1 VLEGSNPAIPGGK
14 EIVSSGGTADA
25 TRVMGAGQ
33 LIVSSGATAQ
43 DTLIDSRNVS
53 GGGIT
58 VRSHG
63 LAINTILDNGS
74 TEFLSGGTDHGAI
87 VSGGGRIIIRS
98 GGTAVDVTI
107 SGGGSAIISSGGL
120 FTADAGGTATID
132 GVVINSGMLLAS
144 AASSLIDIGGVVSG
158 TAVKIGDGIVEV
170 EGGGTA
176 NVIFL
181 SGGSGGLEIA
191 DAASNPTAFTG
202 AVSGF
207 GGVGHT
213 NHAQFIDLLLVTS
226 DNTVSVSF
234 MSAASHTS
242 GALMVSSGGQL
253 VANIDLIGVYST
265 GDFRLSSGVS
275 GTVEISDP
283 MVVGGGSVGASSA
296 AMVWL
301 RNGVDLPGVADG
313 ARTTLVGITDYG
325 KTIGSPPA
333 AAHAAAIALL
343 GNYMAASFVDLA
355 QPQAGA
361 SVMESEAVQQPR
373 VTYPH
378 R

>member
-1 VLEGSNPAIPGGK
+1 MTTVANGQTLSVTSGQTSTGVIVDFGGLLKVLFGGTISSTIDSGSVD
-14 EIVSSGGTADA
+14 VSSGGKAVA
-25 TRVMGAGQ
+25 TTVAE
-33 LIVSSGATAQ
+33 IFEVF
-43 DTLIDSRNVS
+43 S
-53 GGGIT
+53 GG
-58 VRSHG
+58 RSI
-63 LAINTILDNGS
+63 AT
-74 TEFLSGGTDHGAI
+74 TI
-87 VSGGGRIIIRS
+87 VSGGNEQ
-98 GGTAVDVTI
+98 V
-107 SGGGSAIISSGGL
+107 
-120 FTADAGGTATID
+120 
-132 GVVINSGMLLAS
+132 
-144 AASSLIDIGGVVSG
+144 
-158 TAVKIGDGIVEV
+158 
-170 EGGGTA
+170 
-176 NVIFL
+176 
-181 SGGSGGLEIA
+181 
-191 DAASNPTAFTG
+191 
-202 AVSGF
+202 
-207 GGVGHT
+207 
-213 NHAQFIDLLLVTS
+213 
-226 DNTVSVSF
+226 
-234 MSAASHTS
+234 TS

-283 MVVGGGSVGASSA
+283 MVIGGGSAGASSA

-301 RNGVDLPGVADG
+301 RNGVDLPGIADG
-313 ARTTLVGITDYG
+313 ARTTLVGITDAG

>member
-1 VLEGSNPAIPGGK
+1 
-14 EIVSSGGTADA
+14 
-25 TRVMGAGQ
+25 
-33 LIVSSGATAQ
+33 
-43 DTLIDSRNVS
+43 
-53 GGGIT
+53 
-58 VRSHG
+58 
-63 LAINTILDNGS
+63 
-74 TEFLSGGTDHGAI
+74 
-87 VSGGGRIIIRS
+87 
-98 GGTAVDVTI
+98 
-107 SGGGSAIISSGGL
+107 
-120 FTADAGGTATID
+120 
-132 GVVINSGMLLAS
+132 
-144 AASSLIDIGGVVSG
+144 
-158 TAVKIGDGIVEV
+158 
-170 EGGGTA
+170 
-176 NVIFL
+176 
-181 SGGSGGLEIA
+181 
-191 DAASNPTAFTG
+191 
-202 AVSGF
+202 
-207 GGVGHT
+207 
-213 NHAQFIDLLLVTS
+213 
-226 DNTVSVSF
+226 

-283 MVVGGGSVGASSA
+283 MVIGGGSVGASSA

-301 RNGVDLPGVADG
+301 RNSVDLPGVADG